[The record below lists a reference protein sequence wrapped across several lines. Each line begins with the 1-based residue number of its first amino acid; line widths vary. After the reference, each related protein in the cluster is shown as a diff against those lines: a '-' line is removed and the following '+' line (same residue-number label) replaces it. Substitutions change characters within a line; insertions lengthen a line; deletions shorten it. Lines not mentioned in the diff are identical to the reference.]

1 MPSRLP
7 AGNKKRR
14 QDEDD
19 NYIDDKG
26 KEDGD
31 YGYDEEPVTKSRAF
45 AAIFIRP
52 SGKYRVQEVSRSQVL
67 PRMQRL
73 RSCIPRMELLAT
85 QQQAPTAVSPLKR
98 LVE

>member
-1 MPSRLP
+1 MMMTITLMLR
-7 AGNKKRR
+7 
-14 QDEDD
+14 D
-19 NYIDDKG
+19 

-31 YGYDEEPVTKSRAF
+31 YGYDGRPMTKSRAF
-45 AAIFIRP
+45 AAIFIWP
-52 SGKYRVQEVSRSQVL
+52 TGKYRVREVSRSQVL
-67 PRMQRL
+67 PRTQRL